1 MSSRASQ
8 LLHRLARER
17 GLECCHDGACIY
29 GHPGGM
35 QTNGGCQAMKERDV
49 ATLRRHVQALRSI
62 ALELATRVI
71 NEEKD
76 SRTC

>member
-1 MSSRASQ
+1 MSKAHQ
-8 LLHRLARER
+8 LLNRLARDR
-17 GLECCHDGACIY
+17 GLACCHDGACIY

-49 ATLRRHVQALRSI
+49 ATLRRHIQALRSI

-71 NEEKD
+71 NERKEE
-76 SRTC
+76 SC